1 MVRKALG
8 LLLPAAIGA
17 LVASQYKEIGRYLK
31 IRQMSSG
38 SGDGHP
44 QGVPA
49 EGSHAY
55 PEHAG
60 EGAVD
65 GTGEFDSPNRGG
77 GPAAADTAQPSD
89 RRP

>member
-1 MVRKALG
+1 MVRKTLG
-8 LLLPAAIGA
+8 LLVPAAIGA
-17 LVASQYKEIGRYLK
+17 VVASQWREIARYLK

-38 SGDGHP
+38 GGDGHP
-44 QGVPA
+44 QAVPA
-49 EGSHAY
+49 RGSHAY

-60 EGAVD
+60 EGALD

-77 GPAAADTAQPSD
+77 GPAASDTAQPSD

>member
-17 LVASQYKEIGRYLK
+17 VVASQYKEISRYLR
-31 IRQMSSG
+31 IRQMSQG

-44 QGVPA
+44 QNVPA
-49 EGSHAY
+49 EGVHAY
-55 PEHAG
+55 PSHAG
-60 EGAVD
+60 EGALD
-65 GTGEFDSPNRGG
+65 GTGEFDSPSRGG